1 VVVEKVTHEV
11 DPEKSELEKQLAIQ
25 KADLE
30 SVFAS
35 QLVELEA
42 EWASKLSSEKKEHES
57 MLKMSE
63 LLLQV
68 EHSKALS
75 ELELKLQT
83 EHSLAQAQLIS
94 TVHGCEIEIL
104 GLQREL
110 EPFLQDREHST
121 MLARFMSQDAASV
134 TDTRVDD
141 YRARGQQFTVRQPLS
156 LQRRQQLPPNTEE
169 AFRAFPATQPTQ
181 TTLLPA
187 LPPVPTQQALPPPLI
202 FPALLPPPTPKIE
215 DQQKNV

>member
-1 VVVEKVTHEV
+1 
-11 DPEKSELEKQLAIQ
+11 
-25 KADLE
+25 
-30 SVFAS
+30 
-35 QLVELEA
+35 
-42 EWASKLSSEKKEHES
+42 

-63 LLLQV
+63 LLLQI

-83 EHSLAQAQLIS
+83 AHSLAQAQLQTAHSLAQAQLVS

-134 TDTRVDD
+134 TDTTVDD

-169 AFRAFPATQPTQ
+169 AFLAFPATQPTQ

-187 LPPVPTQQALPPPLI
+187 LPPAPTQPALPPPLI
-202 FPALLPPPTPKIE
+202 FPALLPPPTLKSE